1 MLAETKAQPVVQA
14 QLEHYLHEQVQ
25 DFQTEKLFLKYLE
38 QLSSI
43 GNLNKIPEDFPV
55 ELKSLIA
62 DHKDAY
68 ILFLRKT
75 RRQEREFLEKNI
87 RLYNE
92 RFKPVVQ
99 ELKRKIASVDHPR
112 EVEEFLGSGGNG
124 SAFKVVI
131 DGRTLVIKFTDSLY
145 QNNFEI
151 KPLLRTRHIP
161 HTPELVA
168 FSLED
173 GVKIM
178 SYLPG
183 EVVSN
188 FTPENAPAYPDEHI
202 IQLIETVLELER
214 NGIALD
220 PRPSNFVYSSQDGFG
235 VFDFRLSSGSRFSEP
250 QQQVMSLYNVLTS
263 RKFPSY
269 DWRDDNACKRNK
281 ILRGSIYFPMLIRFL
296 TIMQTSYP
304 QLLEKWQQQ
313 LDEDRAN
320 PLVGVSE
327 LVDRDYWRTTDPEI
341 NQYLATLSSMGF

>member
-1 MLAETKAQPVVQA
+1 MLAEYKDQPIVQA

-25 DFQTEKLFLKYLE
+25 DYQTEKLFLKYLE
-38 QLSSI
+38 QLSNI
-43 GNLNKIPEDFPV
+43 GNLNRIPEDFPE

-68 ILFLRKT
+68 VLFLRKT

-92 RFKPVVQ
+92 RFRTVVQ
-99 ELKRKIASVDHPR
+99 ELKHKIASADHPR
-112 EVEEFLGSGGNG
+112 EVEGFLGSGGNG

-131 DGRTLVIKFTDSLY
+131 DGRKLVIKFTDSLY

-178 SYLPG
+178 SFLPG
-183 EVVSN
+183 DVVSS
-188 FTPENAPAYPDEHI
+188 FSPENAPSYPDEHI
-202 IQLIETVLELER
+202 IQLIETVLELEQ
-214 NGIALD
+214 NGIVID
-220 PRPSNFVYSSQDGFG
+220 PKPSNFVYSGPDGFG
-235 VFDFRLSSGSRFSEP
+235 VFDFHLSNGTKFARPE
-250 QQQVMSLYNVLTS
+250 QQVMSLYNMLTT
-263 RKFPSY
+263 RKYPDY
-269 DWRDDNACKRNK
+269 DWNDEIAYEKHRIA
-281 ILRGSIYFPMLIRFL
+281 RGKDFLPMLIRFL
-296 TIMQTSYP
+296 TIMQTNYP
-304 QLLEKWQQQ
+304 QLLEKWQLQ

-327 LVDRDYWRTTDPEI
+327 LVDRDYWQTTDPEI
-341 NQYLATLSSMGF
+341 NQHLAQLTNMGF